1 MVSDRMCPAPPVVT
15 EMDSVDCTLVM
26 GHMGCTVQSP
36 DNSFGG
42 DITDACEKK
51 NTETNHYE
59 GASRFNLRNKLEEVI
74 NVVERVT
81 NLSKKRNFE
90 GILMVLLVLMV
101 ETLTPFLL
109 YLRVSMMVLIYH
121 L

>member
-59 GASRFNLRNKLEEVI
+59 GASRFNLRNKPEEVI
-74 NVVERVT
+74 NVVDTIT
-81 NLSKKRNFE
+81 NLSKKRNLEVNGDTHGSPSFD
-90 GILMVLLVLMV
+90 GGNSNSFSALSKI
-101 ETLTPFLL
+101 F
-109 YLRVSMMVLIYH
+109 YDGC
-121 L
+121 